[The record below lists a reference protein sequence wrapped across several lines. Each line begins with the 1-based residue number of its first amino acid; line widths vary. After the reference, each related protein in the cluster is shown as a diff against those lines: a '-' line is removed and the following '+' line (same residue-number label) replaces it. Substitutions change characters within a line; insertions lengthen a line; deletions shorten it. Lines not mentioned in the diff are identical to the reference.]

1 MANGTGTADEERGTT
16 MPRPGN
22 RFARLRRTAACAV
35 LVALLATGYVP
46 WTPPKTSMTSMTS
59 SDGLG
64 LVHFRLQGHEA
75 GPQPRNAAVVATNR
89 SASSSH
95 G

>member
-1 MANGTGTADEERGTT
+1 
-16 MPRPGN
+16 
-22 RFARLRRTAACAV
+22 V
-35 LVALLATGYVP
+35 
-46 WTPPKTSMTSMTS
+46 TS

-64 LVHFRLQGHEA
+64 LVHFRLQGREA

-89 SASSSH
+89 SASSSQ